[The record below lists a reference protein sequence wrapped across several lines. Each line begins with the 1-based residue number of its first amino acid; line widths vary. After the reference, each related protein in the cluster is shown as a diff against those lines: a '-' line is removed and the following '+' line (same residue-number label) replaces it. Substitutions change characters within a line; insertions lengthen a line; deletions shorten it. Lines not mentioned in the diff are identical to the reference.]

1 MIIWGV
7 VVSLLSGTNVSYHKR
22 TFFRICCGV
31 AYRLIPAIVR
41 VFETH
46 IAGTTPQEYTITG
59 FVLIM
64 NNKRS

>member
-1 MIIWGV
+1 MLATKNV
-7 VVSLLSGTNVSYHKR
+7 HFSG
-22 TFFRICCGV
+22 FV
-31 AYRLIPAIVR
+31 AAWLTCLIPAIVR